1 MCSSDLLAPLA
12 ATPGAPGR
20 EHVVARVKTTRAGL
34 DGAQSVF
41 GALAERHSLPAR
53 FRAEMLVV
61 LDEVLSNVRR
71 HAFGDRKAHDVELD
85 FHLEPGSLT
94 LAVADS
100 GAPFDPLSLRP
111 PDTTAPLA
119 QRRVGGLGVLIVR
132 SLTDTQTYERRD
144 GRNHLRL
151 TKRI

>member
-1 MCSSDLLAPLA
+1 
-12 ATPGAPGR
+12 
-20 EHVVARVKTTRAGL
+20 
-34 DGAQSVF
+34 
-41 GALAERHSLPAR
+41 
-53 FRAEMLVV
+53 MLVV

-71 HAFGDRKAHDVELD
+71 HAFGDRRAHDVELD
-85 FHLEPGSLT
+85 FHLEPDLLT

-100 GAPFDPLSLRP
+100 GRPFDPLSLRP

-119 QRRVGGLGVLIVR
+119 ERPVGGLGVLIIR
-132 SLTDTQTYERRD
+132 SLTESQSYERRD